1 MLTLTINNQ
10 DGAKMEKFMG
20 ENFLLKNET
29 AISLFHDY
37 AKAMPI
43 IDYHCHLSPKEIYEN
58 KKFKNITEA
67 WLYGDHYK
75 WRAMRANG
83 IPEEYITGGASDY
96 EKFLAW
102 ARTVPM
108 TIGNPLYNWT
118 HLELQRFFGI
128 DDVLN
133 EQSAPEIW
141 EKVNTKLNEE
151 GFSVRDLIEKSKV
164 KVVCTTDDPVDSLE
178 YHVKLREENEY
189 SVSVVPGFRPD
200 KGLEI
205 NREGFLDWVAKLE
218 EASEIEIKNYKDY
231 LDALEARVHFFHSAG
246 GRVSDHALDSMVY
259 VETSYKEVAEIFANR
274 LSGSIISQEAEK
286 KFKTFTLIH
295 LGKLYAELDWAMQ
308 FHINAHRN
316 NNTRMFKILG
326 PDTGYDSMND
336 DQIAKP
342 LVKILDALEQDD
354 KLPKT
359 IIYSLN
365 PGDNYVISSI
375 INSFQDGRTPGKIQ
389 FGTAWWFNDTKDG
402 MLEQMK
408 ALSTVGLFSR
418 FIGMLTDSRSFLSY
432 TRHEYFRRLVCN
444 LIGEWVENGEV
455 PHDME
460 LLGQIVQGISY
471 YNAKNYFDFQ
481 EADTVEHISVK

>member
-1 MLTLTINNQ
+1 
-10 DGAKMEKFMG
+10 MEKFMD

-37 AKAMPI
+37 AKDMPI

-83 IPEEYITGGASDY
+83 ISEEYITGNASDY

-128 DDVLN
+128 YDVLN
-133 EQSAPEIW
+133 EKSAPEIW
-141 EKVNTKLNEE
+141 EKVNAKLNEE
-151 GFSVRDLIEKSKV
+151 EFSVRNLIERSKV

-178 YHVKLREENEY
+178 YHLKLREENNY
-189 SVSVVPGFRPD
+189 PVSVVPGFRPD

-205 NREGFLDWVAKLE
+205 SREGFINWVGKLA
-218 EASEIEIKNYKDY
+218 EAAEIEITSYEDF
-231 LDALEARVHFFHSAG
+231 LAALESRVHFFHASG

-259 VETSYKEVAEIFANR
+259 EETSFEEVAEIFAAR
-274 LSGSIISQEAEK
+274 ISGSGISLEEEK
-286 KFKTFTLIH
+286 KFKTFTLIF

-308 FHINAHRN
+308 LHINAHRN
-316 NNTRMFKILG
+316 NNNRMFKILG
-326 PDTGYDSMND
+326 PDTGYDSIND

-342 LVKILDALEQDD
+342 LVKILDALEQEN

-365 PGDNYVISSI
+365 PGDNVVIASI
-375 INSFQDGRTPGKIQ
+375 INSFQDGKTPGKIQ
-389 FGTAWWFNDTKDG
+389 FGTAWWFNDTKEG

-408 ALSTVGLFSR
+408 ALSSVGLFSR

-432 TRHEYFRRLVCN
+432 TRHEYFRRLICN

-455 PHDME
+455 PNDLE
-460 LLGQIVQGISY
+460 LLGNIVRGISY
-471 YNAKNYFDFQ
+471 NNAKDYFAFQ
-481 EADTVEHISVK
+481 ETSIVEQTSHN

>member
-1 MLTLTINNQ
+1 MN
-10 DGAKMEKFMG
+10 

-37 AKAMPI
+37 AKEMPI

-83 IPEEYITGGASDY
+83 ISEEYITGNASDY

-128 DDVLN
+128 YEILN

-141 EKVNTKLNEE
+141 EKANALIRGE
-151 GFSVRDLIEKSKV
+151 GFGARDLIVKSNV

-178 YHVKLREENEY
+178 YHQLLKEDQDY
-189 SVSVVPGFRPD
+189 PVSVVPGFRPD

-205 NREGFLDWVAKLE
+205 NRDGFLEWVGKLE
-218 EASEIEIKNYKDY
+218 HSSQVKIENYKDY
-231 LDALEARVHFFHSAG
+231 LTALEARVQFFHSVG
-246 GRVSDHALDSMVY
+246 GVVSDHALDSMVY
-259 VETSYKEVAEIFANR
+259 EEATFHEVQEIFAER
-274 LSGSIISQEAEK
+274 LTGNKLSLEAEK
-286 KFKTFTLIH
+286 KFKTFTLIY
-295 LGKLYAELDWAMQ
+295 LGKLYADLDWAMQ

-316 NNTRMFKILG
+316 NNTNMFKILG
-326 PDTGYDSMND
+326 PDTGYDSIND

-342 LVKILDALEQDD
+342 LVSILDSLEQAG

-365 PGDNYVISSI
+365 PTDNYVIASI
-375 INSFQDGRTPGKIQ
+375 INSFQDGKTPGKIQ
-389 FGTAWWFNDTKDG
+389 FGTAWWFNDTKEG

-408 ALSTVGLFSR
+408 ALSNVGLFSR

-455 PHDME
+455 PKDME
-460 LLGQIVQGISY
+460 LLGRIVRGIAY
-471 YNAKNYFDFQ
+471 NNAKEYFQFQ
-481 EADTVEHISVK
+481 EVTEGDPISTRS

>member
-1 MLTLTINNQ
+1 MN
-10 DGAKMEKFMG
+10 KFMN
-20 ENFLLKNET
+20 ENFLLTNET
-29 AISLFHDY
+29 AISLYHDY
-37 AKAMPI
+37 AKEMPI
-43 IDYHCHLSPKEIYEN
+43 IDYHCHLNPKEIYEN
-58 KKFKNITEA
+58 KQFKNITEA

-83 IPEEYITGGASDY
+83 IAEEYITGSASDY
-96 EKFLAW
+96 DKFLAW
-102 ARTVPM
+102 AKTVPM

-128 DDVLN
+128 NDLLN

-141 EKVNTKLNEE
+141 EKVNTKLTGE
-151 GFSVRDLIEKSKV
+151 GFGARDLIVKSKV
-164 KVVCTTDDPVDSLE
+164 KVVCTTDDPADSLE
-178 YHVKLREENEY
+178 YHQKLREENDFP
-189 SVSVVPGFRPD
+189 VSVVPGFRPD

-205 NREGFLDWVAKLE
+205 NREGFLGWVETLA
-218 EASEIEIKNYKDY
+218 EAAEIEINNYEDY
-231 LDALEARVHFFHSAG
+231 LAALEARVHYFHSVG
-246 GRVSDHALDSMVY
+246 GRVSDHALDSIVF
-259 VETSYKEVAEIFANR
+259 EEASFEEVAGIFAER
-274 LSGSIISQEAEK
+274 LSNSTVSLEAEK
-286 KFKTFTLIH
+286 KFKTYTLVY
-295 LGKLYAELDWAMQ
+295 LGKLYADLDWAMQ
-308 FHINAHRN
+308 FHINASRN
-316 NNTRMFKILG
+316 NNTKMFNILG

-342 LVKILDALEQDD
+342 LVKILDSLEKEN

-365 PGDNYVISSI
+365 PGDNYVIASI
-375 INSFQDGRTPGKIQ
+375 INSFQDGKTPGKIQ
-389 FGTAWWFNDTKDG
+389 FGTAWWFNDTKAG

-455 PHDME
+455 PQDMD
-460 LLGQIVQGISY
+460 LLGSIVQGISY
-471 YNAKNYFDFQ
+471 YNAKSYFDFQ
-481 EADTVEHISVK
+481 EVETVEHSSAN